1 MAAQVRAMS
10 ASFNF
15 SINKNF
21 VQKKKKKVRYL
32 VTKLV
37 VYIRNLTKPR
47 VCDVAFFFACSEVL

>member
-21 VQKKKKKVRYL
+21 VQKKKKVRYL

-37 VYIRNLTKPR
+37 VYVRNLTKPR
-47 VCDVAFFFACSEVL
+47 VCDVVFFFACSEVL